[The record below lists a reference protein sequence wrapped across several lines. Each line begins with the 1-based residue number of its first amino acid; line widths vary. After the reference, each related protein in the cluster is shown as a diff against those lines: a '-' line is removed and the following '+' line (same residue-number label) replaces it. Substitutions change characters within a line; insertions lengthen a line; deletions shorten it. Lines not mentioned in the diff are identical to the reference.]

1 MSGLSNDPSDPNKLY
16 TIEDSFFTSSRFFT
30 IDTKYSPALLTS
42 HTRIVDSNDVFAS
55 VEPYGEFSAED
66 LEGMINA
73 DKTVNIDPEGIAADG
88 KGVFY
93 IAHEG
98 SGTVGDEDKP
108 VKSLNM
114 IFKVDSTGL
123 IHQVITLPDDMND
136 NQVRYGFEGVTY
148 VPDNGGCLVV
158 CLQRAWGQDAGPL
171 IMIYSLENDAWM
183 GSAVYPLDDPE
194 SQDGGWVGLSDISWV
209 SEMCFYVLERDNKGN
224 LDAAVKRIYSIDL
237 GGYDEDGYSIQKTLV
252 KDLVADDVYGTVGG
266 LTPEKIEGLAHN
278 GKGWWIVNDNDGVD
292 YNSGEIQ
299 LMNLGP
305 L

>member
-1 MSGLSNDPSDPNKLY
+1 
-16 TIEDSFFTSSRFFT
+16 
-30 IDTKYSPALLTS
+30 
-42 HTRIVDSNDVFAS
+42 
-55 VEPYGEFSAED
+55 
-66 LEGMINA
+66 MINA

-88 KGVFY
+88 NGVFY

-123 IHQVITLPDDMND
+123 IHQVITLPDEMND
-136 NQVRYGFEGVTY
+136 KQVRYGLECVSY
-148 VPDNGGCLVV
+148 VPDNGGCLAV
-158 CLQRAWGQDAGPL
+158 CLQRARGQDAGPL

-194 SQDGGWVGLSDISWV
+194 SQDGGWVGLSDIAWV

-224 LDAAVKRIYSIDL
+224 LDAVVKRIYSIDL
-237 GGYDEDGYSIQKTLV
+237 GGYDADGYSIQKTLV

-305 L
+305 I